1 MDDDEPLAPT
11 GLRPE
16 VADAWAAVLIDVHEK
31 RKRQKDDEPGQDGKR
46 LPPQPQP

>member
-1 MDDDEPLAPT
+1 MDDDEPFVPT

-31 RKRQKDDEPGQDGKR
+31 RKRREGEEPRQN
-46 LPPQPQP
+46 LEPLQESPES